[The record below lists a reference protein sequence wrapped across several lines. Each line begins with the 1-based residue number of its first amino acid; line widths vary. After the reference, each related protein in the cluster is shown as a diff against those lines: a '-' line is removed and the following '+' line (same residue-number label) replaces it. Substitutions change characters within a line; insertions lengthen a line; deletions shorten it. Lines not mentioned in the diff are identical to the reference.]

1 MRAGEVVVVQPG
13 LQVLVALLGVG
24 PVTRVSP
31 LAQGGLDEAFGF
43 AVGARSIGAGEAV
56 TKAELQA
63 GLAEL
68 AGAISR
74 AVIGEQGANAD
85 AVLGIEVQGLAQE
98 VDGGGGL
105 LVGQQL
111 GEGEAGVVVDGDVQ
125 GYPAEVSMAGAAA
138 SAITTNGNPLKTGH
152 SLDVEMQQIAGERM
166 LIALYGRGGM
176 KVTPAAESGTTEDA
190 ADGGRTESGGTGD
203 VIGRTLLPPQFDDA
217 LG

>member
-68 AGAISR
+68 AGLAGQLRHRPAPIGPPGRGPSGPVGIGPQPYLRTGPRRPKIQRAKAIAIPIAIS
-74 AVIGEQGANAD
+74 
-85 AVLGIEVQGLAQE
+85 
-98 VDGGGGL
+98 
-105 LVGQQL
+105 
-111 GEGEAGVVVDGDVQ
+111 
-125 GYPAEVSMAGAAA
+125 AAM
-138 SAITTNGNPLKTGH
+138 IP
-152 SLDVEMQQIAGERM
+152 
-166 LIALYGRGGM
+166 
-176 KVTPAAESGTTEDA
+176 
-190 ADGGRTESGGTGD
+190 
-203 VIGRTLLPPQFDDA
+203 
-217 LG
+217 